1 MLRILAM
8 QAFDVMDAWGFDYK
22 TYLVWVKP
30 QIGMGNYFR
39 VSTELVLFGAKG
51 GMRTQARDVR
61 NWFEAKRGKH
71 SAKPTAAGVYGR
83 ARRAGAAGVAC
94 QPEGST
100 MTATWVTITDLV
112 TGRRVTCRADAIE
125 DTLLDDVLADRRL
138 YAPAGA
144 VACADAA
151 FNFPTPIALAIAKG
165 VSVRGRTFGGG
176 HVLGPIPAEGRDMS
190 PPGLMAAPGAGVT
203 TTGRD
208 ALTGTQLQ
216 MVSNAAR
223 KALID
228 QGIGVVSA
236 AKVNRLVRR
245 FNKAL
250 RRAGLSFTG
259 FLALEPQR
267 RRAALDDPDL
277 LRVIKYIDKT
287 GEDAVNHVLRQR
299 GY

>member
-144 VACADAA
+144 VAWALQEA
-151 FNFPTPIALAIAKG
+151 FVAGRPTAEYDRRLQVTVKPAQ
-165 VSVRGRTFGGG
+165 R
-176 HVLGPIPAEGRDMS
+176 LGDP
-190 PPGLMAAPGAGVT
+190 
-203 TTGRD
+203 
-208 ALTGTQLQ
+208 
-216 MVSNAAR
+216 NASW
-223 KALID
+223 
-228 QGIGVVSA
+228 V
-236 AKVNRLVRR
+236 
-245 FNKAL
+245 
-250 RRAGLSFTG
+250 
-259 FLALEPQR
+259 
-267 RRAALDDPDL
+267 
-277 LRVIKYIDKT
+277 
-287 GEDAVNHVLRQR
+287 DAVRDHV
-299 GY
+299 GGAS